1 MIQRSR
7 KQFFPSPFALVIGL
21 TVLCFLM
28 VIIFGIKEEVSFGKR
43 TLISLGYWQQGFFSL
58 LTFTLQ
64 MIMILVFGYALAVFQ
79 PVHLFLKRI
88 AHIPK
93 NKTQGVL
100 MTGIIAMVGG
110 LLNWGFGLVIGALL
124 ARFVYVAAK
133 EKGYNPNPALL
144 AAAGYLG
151 MAVWHGGLSGS
162 APLKVAEKGHFLEGK
177 IGVIPISE
185 TIGSISNFWVSIG
198 LVFVFA
204 LSLLVFSNSEK
215 SAKIEIDAK
224 PLKAILPGKR
234 SYFAFIIGFAMVLIA
249 FFNFVFGSVPELAS
263 VNINTI
269 NFLLFGLTLIAYQS
283 MGQFKKAIGSGIK
296 SSIDIFIQFPFYAGI
311 LGLMTHSG
319 LLEEFSSG
327 LVSNASQSTLPLISY
342 VSAAAVNLI
351 IPSGGGQFAVQGPI
365 ILDSAKA
372 MGMSI
377 GKMVLVFSYGDQI
390 SNLLQPFWALP
401 LITITGVK
409 AKDLFKYCLG
419 LCLIGG
425 IYLGMVVYF
434 LA

>member
-1 MIQRSR
+1 
-7 KQFFPSPFALVIGL
+7 
-21 TVLCFLM
+21 
-28 VIIFGIKEEVSFGKR
+28 
-43 TLISLGYWQQGFFSL
+43 
-58 LTFTLQ
+58 
-64 MIMILVFGYALAVFQ
+64 MILVFGYALAVFQ
-79 PVHLFLKRI
+79 PVHLFLEKI
-88 AHIPK
+88 AHIPN

-100 MTGIIAMVGG
+100 MTGLIAMVGG

-133 EKGYNPNPALL
+133 EKGHNPNPALL

-204 LSLLVFSNSEK
+204 LSLLVFSKSEK

-234 SYFAFIIGFAMVLIA
+234 SSFAFIVGFAMVLIA